1 VEPAR
6 PATEPGGHHR
16 PLRFRTRVGAVVG
29 AFCAISLVLPA
40 TAGHAKPKPPDAS
53 VKDLKDQ
60 ASKLH
65 DQMEQLTEQY
75 NGLKVRYQ
83 QATRAAQVAQDNAK
97 RQDAALQ
104 TVQQRVGQLA
114 ATSYMNGGVDPSV
127 AFATATDPQAM
138 LDQASTLNYFAAQ
151 DGTKVQTLAQAM
163 QGAVR
168 AHKAA
173 QDRATQVKDLQSQ
186 LDQRKKKLSD
196 MYGGVRDKIAKKD
209 PTQLAN
215 LAPIVGGSSKAQR
228 ALALALAQ
236 RGKPYVWGAAG
247 PSTFDCSGLTMWAY
261 GKVGINLPHYTG
273 SQWNSGTHISS
284 ISQLQPG
291 DLVFFYADLH
301 HMGMYIGKGMMVH
314 APHTGDV
321 VRVAPIAGR
330 PFAGGV
336 RVA

>member
-1 VEPAR
+1 MQPAH
-6 PATEPGGHHR
+6 PATEPGHR
-16 PLRFRTRVGAVVG
+16 RPSRFRTRVGAVVG
-29 AFCAISLVLPA
+29 AFCAISLVLPVA
-40 TAGHAKPKPPDAS
+40 VSSAKPDPN
-53 VKDLKDQ
+53 VKDLKSQ

-83 QATRAAQVAQDNAK
+83 QATRAATVAEENAK
-97 RQDAALQ
+97 RQDSALQ
-104 TVQQRVGQLA
+104 IVQQRVGQLA
-114 ATSYMNGGVDPSV
+114 ATSYMNGGIDPSV
-127 AFATATDPQAM
+127 AFATAKDPQAM

-163 QGAVR
+163 QAAVR
-168 AHKAA
+168 ARKAA
-173 QDRATQVKDLQSQ
+173 QDRASQVKDLQTQ

-196 MYGGVRDKIAKKD
+196 LYSGIRDKIAKKD
-209 PTQLAN
+209 PTQLAS
-215 LAPIVGGSSKAQR
+215 LPPIVGGSSKAQR

-284 ISQLQPG
+284 VSQLQPG
-291 DLVFFYADLH
+291 DLVFFYSDLH
-301 HMGMYIGKGMMVH
+301 HMGMYIGNGMMVH

-321 VRVAPIAGR
+321 VRVAPMAGR

>member
-1 VEPAR
+1 VQPAG
-6 PATEPGGHHR
+6 PATEPGHHR
-16 PLRFRTRVGAVVG
+16 PLRFRTRVGAVIG

-40 TAGHAKPKPPDAS
+40 TVGHANPPDPS
-53 VKDLKDQ
+53 IKDLKNQ

-97 RQDAALQ
+97 RQDLALRS
-104 TVQQRVGQLA
+104 VQQRVGQLA

-127 AFATATDPQAM
+127 AFATAKDPQAM

-168 AHKAA
+168 ARKAA
-173 QDRATQVKDLQSQ
+173 QDRASQVKQLQSQ
-186 LDQRKKKLSD
+186 LVERKKKLTE
-196 MYGGVRDKIAKKD
+196 MYSGLRDKVAKKD
-209 PTQLAN
+209 PTQLAD
-215 LAPIVGGSSKAQR
+215 LPPVAGGSSKAQR
-228 ALALALAQ
+228 ALVLALAQ

-284 ISQLQPG
+284 TSRLQPG

-301 HMGMYIGKGMMVH
+301 HMGMYIGNGMMVH

-321 VRVAPIAGR
+321 VRVAPLAGR